1 MAYDLLGVCRL
12 IVNYSNEKEYNI
24 SNLKLQKLLYY
35 IQAYFLVKKKRPCF
49 DEDIE
54 AWIFMLGFQRRF
66 FSLCERKGYIPES
79 GRGNVLL
86 L

>member
-54 AWIFMLGFQRRF
+54 ASITP
-66 FSLCERKGYIPES
+66 PES
-79 GRGNVLL
+79 KIQTGLAGDLI
-86 L
+86 